1 MFASKPS
8 KAYVFF
14 LANQQPQN
22 ASSPDMETYPKLM
35 MQQVQSLSLIL
46 TREAKELTQA
56 QCDVMLNGESTG
68 ILVPGHILEAAVQ
81 VNDQRYILFLTDDV
95 IFEESL
101 TIALIDVHDGLKEIV
116 RLGNE
121 YSTGSFADLQ
131 ITEDSVNFRFIGDYI
146 WTVEVSDSP
155 RLRLP
160 FISDPKGVKRES
172 GLKKYIAIS
181 ATPLPENIS

>member
-14 LANQQPQN
+14 LANPQPHN
-22 ASSPDMETYPKLM
+22 TSNPDMETYPELM
-35 MQQVQSLSLIL
+35 IQQVQSLSLIL
-46 TREAKELTQA
+46 TLEANELTRA
-56 QCDVMLNGESTG
+56 QCDVVLNGESTG
-68 ILVPGHILEAAVQ
+68 ILVPGLVLEAAVQ
-81 VNDQRYILFLTDDV
+81 VNDQRYILFMTDDV

-101 TIALIDVHDGLKEIV
+101 TIALIDVHDGLKEVV

-131 ITEDSVNFRFIGDYI
+131 ITDDSVNFRFNGDYI
-146 WTVEVSDSP
+146 WAVEVSDSP

-160 FISDPKGVKRES
+160 FVSDPRGVKWEPS
-172 GLKKYIAIS
+172 LKKHIAIS
-181 ATPLPENIS
+181 ATSTRENIS

>member
-1 MFASKPS
+1 
-8 KAYVFF
+8 
-14 LANQQPQN
+14 
-22 ASSPDMETYPKLM
+22 METYPKLM

-46 TREAKELTQA
+46 TREANEPTQA
-56 QCDVMLNGESTG
+56 QCDVMLNGESMG

-131 ITEDSVNFRFIGDYI
+131 ITDDSVNFRFIGDYI

-181 ATPLPENIS
+181 ATPTPENIS

>member
-1 MFASKPS
+1 
-8 KAYVFF
+8 
-14 LANQQPQN
+14 
-22 ASSPDMETYPKLM
+22 METYPKLM

-46 TREAKELTQA
+46 TREANELTQA
-56 QCDVMLNGESTG
+56 QCDVMLNGESMG

-131 ITEDSVNFRFIGDYI
+131 ITDDSVNFRFIGI
-146 WTVEVSDSP
+146 
-155 RLRLP
+155 
-160 FISDPKGVKRES
+160 ISGQW
-172 GLKKYIAIS
+172 KYQIHLACAS
-181 ATPLPENIS
+181 LLFPTRKVLNGSQA